1 MILISAVIGEIC
13 KYPMLTLV
21 DERRYM
27 AAWQETE
34 EKRALEALMTSHLR
48 LVAKF
53 ANGFKRYGLS

>member
-1 MILISAVIGEIC
+1 
-13 KYPMLTLV
+13 MLTLV